1 MVKRILAALIALL
14 YCGHAFAAPAAH
26 PALWKV
32 QGKGS
37 TVYLLG
43 SVHLLSPDLAW
54 RDARIEAAIGAAD
67 AFFFE
72 TPLDTDGIQKI
83 VAAKGS
89 LPPGQS
95 LRALL
100 PPQSQ
105 RDLDADLAALGLPE
119 ANIDGRRPWL
129 AQITML
135 GLQFRQAGLV
145 LTGVDLALIAEAQAR
160 GKPLRYFETT
170 EQQMALI
177 APDDRK
183 LELQG
188 FEGFLKDFRHE
199 IQDITPMMDAWASG
213 DAKRLG
219 DLVAKDFAPYPALRK
234 TMFDDRNAA
243 WTATLRGV
251 LDEEHGTFLVTV
263 GAGHLAGDR
272 GVPALLRAA
281 GYTVTQL

>member
-1 MVKRILAALIALL
+1 MKRILALLFALL
-14 YCGHAFAAPAAH
+14 FCGGAAPAAH

-32 QGKGS
+32 QGKSS

-54 RDARIEAAIGAAD
+54 RDARIESAIGAAD

-72 TPLDTDGIQKI
+72 TPLDTDGIQRF

-100 PPQSQ
+100 PPESQ
-105 RDLDADLAALGLPE
+105 ADLDSDLAALGLAE
-119 ANIDGRRPWL
+119 ANVDTRRPWL
-129 AQITML
+129 AQIAML
-135 GLQFRQAGLV
+135 GLQLRQAGLS
-145 LTGVDLALIAEAQAR
+145 LTGVDKALIAEAQAR

-170 EQQMALI
+170 AQQMALI
-177 APDDRK
+177 APDDPR
-183 LELQG
+183 LELES

-199 IQDITPMMDAWASG
+199 IGDIAPMMDAWAAG
-213 DAKRLG
+213 DETRLAE
-219 DLVAKDFAPYPALRK
+219 LVAKDFAPYPALRK
-234 TMFDDRNAA
+234 AMFDDRNAA

-251 LDEEHGTFLVTV
+251 LDQEHGTFLVTV
-263 GAGHLAGDR
+263 GAGHLAGPG

>member
-1 MVKRILAALIALL
+1 MNRILVALFALL
-14 YCGHAFAAPAAH
+14 FCSAAAPAAH

-43 SVHLLSPDLAW
+43 SVHLLSPDLTW

-67 AFFFE
+67 AYFFE
-72 TPLDTDGIQKI
+72 APLDADGIQHI

-89 LPPGQS
+89 LPQGQS

-100 PPQSQ
+100 PQESQ
-105 RDLDADLAALGLPE
+105 RELDDDLASLGLPE
-119 ANIDGRRPWL
+119 AKIDGRRPWL
-129 AQITML
+129 AQIMML

-145 LTGVDLALIAEAQAR
+145 LTGVDKALIAEAQAR

-177 APDDRK
+177 APDDPK
-183 LELQG
+183 VELES
-188 FEGFLKDFRHE
+188 FESFLTDFRHE
-199 IQDITPMMDAWASG
+199 IGDIARMMDAWAAG
-213 DAKRLG
+213 DDKRLAG
-219 DLVAKDFAPYPALRK
+219 LVAKDFAPYPALRK
-234 TMFDDRNAA
+234 AMFDDRNAA
-243 WTATLRGV
+243 WTATLRDV
-251 LDEEHGTFLVTV
+251 LDQEHGTFLVTV
-263 GAGHLAGDR
+263 GAGHLAGAR
-272 GVPALLRAA
+272 GVPALLREA